1 MKWAIDL
8 ILLGIF
14 LLCCWNGY
22 KRGLIMGIGGIVSII
37 LSLYAACLLSGT
49 FSYEVVPV
57 VKPFASGFTESI
69 MANDVTEKL
78 GLNYTVD
85 TPIADRYSINDVVGT
100 DTADAREFAVTT
112 YQCLGIYESAAEQMA
127 DEALALS
134 INSKVSLKQ
143 AIVDV
148 LCDRAVYVAGVIL
161 CFLIILIFL
170 TFIGNLTNL
179 SFRLPNMEM
188 VDEIGGTILGVVKG
202 ILFCMLLA
210 WALKFMGI
218 ILGPDTMG
226 ETLLG
231 RLFIKI
237 GFIAH
242 LIGI

>member
-8 ILLGIF
+8 ILLGVF

-22 KRGLIMGIGGIVSII
+22 KRGLIMGVGGIVSIM
-37 LSLYAACLLSGT
+37 LSLYVACLLSGT

-57 VKPFASGFTESI
+57 VKPFASGFAESV
-69 MANDVTEKL
+69 MANDVAEKL
-78 GLNYTVD
+78 GMNYTQD
-85 TPIADRYSINDVVGT
+85 TPLADRYSINDMVGT
-100 DTADAREFAVTT
+100 NTASAREFAVTT

-127 DEALALS
+127 DEALERS
-134 INSKVSLKQ
+134 MGSKVSLKQ
-143 AIVDV
+143 AVVDV

-188 VDEIGGTILGVVKG
+188 ADEIGGTVLGVVKG

-210 WALKFMGI
+210 WALKFLGI
-218 ILGPDTMG
+218 IIGPDTM
-226 ETLLG
+226 ETTLLG
-231 RLFIKI
+231 RVFIKI

-242 LIGI
+242 FIGI